1 LECEIERFIAE
12 LALGVQTF
20 SRAPHLISGYFKSSD
35 IRRCLIVMIITFYNY
50 TRTADRTS
58 NLALFYFFLPLLGYE
73 PPDRSF
79 QVEVLKFNSVF
90 ARHLVR
96 AIDDS
101 SYLAHATI
109 ENHIKSG
116 PRKSSPGP

>member
-1 LECEIERFIAE
+1 VCR
-12 LALGVQTF
+12 QTF
-20 SRAPHLISGYFKSSD
+20 SRAPHLISGYFKFSG

-73 PPDRSF
+73 PPDKSF

-90 ARHLVR
+90 ARHVDR
-96 AIDDS
+96 VIHDS
-101 SYLAHATI
+101 SHSVSRYLAHATI
-109 ENHIKSG
+109 ENHIQSG
-116 PRKSSPGP
+116 PPKSRPGP